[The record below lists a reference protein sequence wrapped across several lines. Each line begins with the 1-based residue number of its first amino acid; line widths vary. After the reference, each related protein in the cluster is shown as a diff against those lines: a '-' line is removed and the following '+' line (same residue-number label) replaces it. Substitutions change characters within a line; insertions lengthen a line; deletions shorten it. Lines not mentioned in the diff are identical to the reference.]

1 LKKHNDKNIKDV
13 IADFIRDNKK
23 VTQGFNKARIGEIWK
38 SEMGPV
44 ITSYT
49 QKMTFHKGIL
59 KIYLTS
65 APLRKELHMGKDK
78 IIGIINEHAG
88 EEIVKELEFH

>member
-13 IADFIRDNKK
+13 IADFIRDNQK

-49 QKMTFHKGIL
+49 QKMTFHKGTL
-59 KIYLTS
+59 K
-65 APLRKELHMGKDK
+65 
-78 IIGIINEHAG
+78 GISDFSTIEKGTAYG
-88 EEIVKELEFH
+88 

>member
-1 LKKHNDKNIKDV
+1 MKKHHDKIIKDV
-13 IADFIRDNKK
+13 IADFIRDNQK

-49 QKMTFHKGIL
+49 QKMSYHKGIL
-59 KIYLTS
+59 KVYLTS

-78 IIGIINEHAG
+78 IISIINEHAG
-88 EEIVKELEFH
+88 EEIVKDIEFY